1 MVRGLNVFVMIQK
14 WAQIIICL
22 TGVLLLNPVPGVAQK
37 SLKYDGV
44 DAEVAIVT
52 AASSVGGVDLT
63 QFKERG
69 VIRYR
74 QPEQR
79 EDQVN
84 VANANDIDLSAI
96 VEMVNVIEKDN
107 QQWYNQQ
114 TGNQKQRAKQKG
126 CIDSFLLSCS
136 DSLIVEEYFADSSVD
151 EPHFQMSITKSI
163 LSLAIG
169 IAIDQGHIKSEKER
183 LIDYLPNVKADKIP
197 MLARTITLEDALTM
211 RSGIRLEKSEWKHEE
226 VTIQNHAAL
235 ILEQCEMIQPGSVY
249 KYQGI
254 DPELLSHVLY
264 NATGCTLEQFVAKH
278 LFEPMGISNYS
289 FGKSECGLTKSAAGM
304 HLTSRDM
311 IKIGQLILNN
321 GNWKGRQ
328 LISATWINK
337 ATQSHV
343 DNGKHQ
349 YGYFWWQHTVH
360 VGTNDYLV
368 HSCRGARGQFI
379 YIIPEFQ
386 SVAVFTS
393 YGTRK
398 PFELLETVIVP
409 ALIYDR

>member
-1 MVRGLNVFVMIQK
+1 MKKWILINLGLLVVS
-14 WAQIIICL
+14 
-22 TGVLLLNPVPGVAQK
+22 LLIPLLSYGQESAKQ
-37 SLKYDGV
+37 DGV
-44 DAEVAIVT
+44 DAEVAIV
-52 AASSVGGVDLT
+52 APVSEVDGIDLKR
-63 QFKERG
+63 FKDRG
-69 VIRYR
+69 TIHYHR
-74 QPEQR
+74 PEQR
-79 EDQVN
+79 NDQLL
-84 VANANDIDLSAI
+84 VASVCENFIDLEAI
-96 VEMVNVIEKDN
+96 VEMVNEIETDN
-107 QQWYNQQ
+107 QYWYRGQLDKP
-114 TGNQKQRAKQKG
+114 GQKTKQKG
-126 CIDSFLLSCS
+126 CIDSFLLSCN
-136 DSLIVEEYFADSSVD
+136 DSLIVEEYFADSAID

-183 LIDYLPNVKADKIP
+183 LIDYLPGIDTEKIHD
-197 MLARTITLEDALTM
+197 LASTITIEDALTM
-211 RSGIRLEKSEWKHEE
+211 RSGIRLEKPEWDSKE

-235 ILEQCEMIQPGSVY
+235 ILEHCEMVQPGSVY

-264 NATGCTLEQFVAKH
+264 TAIGYTLEQFVDKY
-278 LFEPMGISNYS
+278 LFEPMGISNYT

-311 IKIGQLILNN
+311 IKIGQLILNK
-321 GNWKGRQ
+321 GNWKGQQ
-328 LISATWINK
+328 LVSASWIKK
-337 ATQSHV
+337 AIQSHV

-349 YGYFWWQHTVH
+349 YGYFWWQHKITVGAD
-360 VGTNDYLV
+360 VYLV

-398 PFELLETVIVP
+398 PFELLEKVIVP
-409 ALIYDR
+409 ALIYER